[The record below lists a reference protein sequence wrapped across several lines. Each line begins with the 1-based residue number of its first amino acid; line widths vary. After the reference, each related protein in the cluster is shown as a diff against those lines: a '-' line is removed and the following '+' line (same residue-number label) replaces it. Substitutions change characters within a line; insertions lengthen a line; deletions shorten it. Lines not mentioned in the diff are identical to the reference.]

1 MASIPSLKL
10 SHSSDDE
17 YVSPQGKF
25 LESQHQRTRSLSMN
39 TNPGH
44 QVIKFLQ
51 VLFVEDLPLFH
62 VGMSATA
69 VKLDWTLTIVE
80 TSQEAFQLAKER
92 DYDLIL
98 MDGNL
103 RKDSEWNGYETARK
117 IKEIKPQQLIL
128 SFSSNALETSAQLG
142 PEMDGHIEKNASLKY
157 LQIMLPS
164 YFTPSKN
171 ALKTQIY

>member
-1 MASIPSLKL
+1 MASVPSLRL

-17 YVSPQGKF
+17 GNF
-25 LESQHQRTRSLSMN
+25 LECQHQRTRSLSTN
-39 TNPGH
+39 ANPGH

-62 VGMSATA
+62 VGMKSTA
-69 VKLDWTLTIVE
+69 AKLDWTLTIVE
-80 TSQEAFQLAKER
+80 TSQEAFQLAQAH

-98 MDGNL
+98 MDGQL
-103 RKDSEWNGYETARK
+103 KKGSEWNGYETARK
-117 IKEIKPQQLIL
+117 IKEVKPHQLIL
-128 SFSSNALETSAQLG
+128 SFSSSALEVSAQLG
-142 PEMDGHIEKNASLKY
+142 PEMDGHIEKNPSLKY
-157 LQIMLPS
+157 LQTTLPL

>member
-1 MASIPSLKL
+1 MASVPSLKL

-17 YVSPQGKF
+17 YVTPQGKF
-25 LESQHQRTRSLSMN
+25 LESQYQRTRSLSMN
-39 TNPGH
+39 ANPGH
-44 QVIKFLQ
+44 QLIKFLQ

-62 VGMSATA
+62 VGMKSTA
-69 VKLDWTLTIVE
+69 AKLDWTLTIAE
-80 TSQEAFQLAKER
+80 TSQEAFQLAKEH

-103 RKDSEWNGYETARK
+103 RKDSEWSGYETARK
-117 IKEIKPQQLIL
+117 IKEVKPHQLIL
-128 SFSSNALETSAQLG
+128 SFSSNALEVSAQLG
-142 PEMDGHIEKNASLKY
+142 PQMDGHIEKNASLKY
-157 LQIMLPS
+157 LQTMLPL